1 MGCFISPHTKSFST
15 SSFCSALLDAS
26 LFPHL
31 KEAHW
36 CYPMFPSWSGSAFK
50 DWYALKCKCQCVG
63 FIDRKCQR
71 TSFSAFRRRGIF
83 LKLVD
88 RCAQMW
94 KMLRAISLLQI
105 IFFFPHSSA
114 ACVQVCALNCT
125 ILLCVGSDGGDKLSE
140 TRQEERVIRMGS
152 RDRFPHLCSL
162 FICFLVKESLIC
174 VLGQS

>member
-1 MGCFISPHTKSFST
+1 
-15 SSFCSALLDAS
+15 
-26 LFPHL
+26 
-31 KEAHW
+31 
-36 CYPMFPSWSGSAFK
+36 MFPSWSGSAFK

-94 KMLRAISLLQI
+94 NMLRAISLLQI
-105 IFFFPHSSA
+105 IFFFPHWSA

-152 RDRFPHLCSL
+152 RFLKMAGTDSHISAPCLFVFWLRKVLFASLDRVKTDCYHSHINL
-162 FICFLVKESLIC
+162 FNRQETVVETFF
-174 VLGQS
+174 